1 MIAPRL
7 FPRTRLTRQLAQID
21 DITQGTLVATTDPQV
36 WDRFVAQAAD
46 GSILQS
52 WAWGE
57 LKARYGWEPTR
68 YLWIRAGRLR
78 GAVSVLRRSL
88 PGGFAVHYA
97 PRGPVLDRNFD
108 EWPYLWAALRREL
121 AAQGGTVL
129 KVDPEWP
136 EAGARAFEETG
147 ARPSQ
152 AIQHQ
157 ATAIVDLRGG
167 EAVFDRMSASA
178 RRNMRNAEKAGVVV
192 ESSTNIDA
200 VDRFYELLA
209 ATAVR
214 QEFIV
219 RPLSYYR
226 ELFAAFKR
234 RGQVRVYLASHNGV
248 TVAGTVMMTY
258 GTRLTYLFSGSS
270 DEGRRLKAPYLL
282 QQRAIRD
289 AQAAGCVSYDL
300 WGIPLDP
307 RPGDAGWGYAHFKSM
322 LGGVPVQFAGAWD
335 IPVHRPLAV
344 AYHLA
349 ERVAGRRAM
358 VA

>member
-1 MIAPRL
+1 ML
-7 FPRTRLTRQLAQID
+7 FPRTRLTRQLALID
-21 DITQGTLVATTDPQV
+21 DIGEGTLVATTDPHG
-36 WDRFVAQAAD
+36 WDRFVSQAAD

-57 LKARYGWEPTR
+57 LKAGYGWEPTR
-68 YLWIRAGRLR
+68 YLWIRAGRVR
-78 GAVSVLRRSL
+78 GAVSVLRKSL
-88 PGGFAVHYA
+88 PGGFALHYA
-97 PRGPVLDRNFD
+97 PRGPVLDNQLD

-136 EAGARAFEETG
+136 EAGARAFAATG
-147 ARPSQ
+147 ARPSR

-167 EAVFDRMSASA
+167 EAVFERMSASS
-178 RRNMRNAEKAGVVV
+178 RRNMRTAEKAGVLV
-192 ESSTNIDA
+192 ESSTSTEA
-200 VDRFYELLA
+200 LDRFYGLLA
-209 ATAVR
+209 STAAR

-219 RPLSYYR
+219 RPLPYYR
-226 ELFAAFKR
+226 ELFAAFTR
-234 RGQVRVYLASHNGV
+234 RGQARVYLATHNGV
-248 TVAGTVMMTY
+248 TIAGSVMMTY

-270 DEGRRLKAPYLL
+270 DEGRRLKAPYLI

-289 AQAAGCVSYDL
+289 AQADGCVSYDL

-307 RPGDAGWGYAHFKSM
+307 QPGDAGWGYAHFKAM
-322 LGGVPVQFAGAWD
+322 LGGTPVRFAGAWD
-335 IPVHRPLAV
+335 VPVHRPLAA

-349 ERVAGRRAM
+349 ERVAGRRAA